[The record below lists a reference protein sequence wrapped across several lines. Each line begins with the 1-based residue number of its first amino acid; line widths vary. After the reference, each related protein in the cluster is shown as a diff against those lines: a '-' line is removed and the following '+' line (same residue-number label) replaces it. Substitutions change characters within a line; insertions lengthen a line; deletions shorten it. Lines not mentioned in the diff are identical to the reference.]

1 MSNVECEGRG
11 TSMEWSIVDI
21 ARIAGTTSRTLRHYG
36 SVGLLEPSR
45 VGSNGYRYYDEDAL
59 LRLQRILLLRELGLG
74 LPAIGQALASQSDS
88 SRALSSHLAW
98 LVQEKERLDRQIA
111 SVENTI
117 RNVEGGKQLMAE
129 QMFDGFDHAQYRAE
143 VEQRWGADAYRASDA
158 WWRSQSET
166 ERRAYLAQHRAIAD
180 DYQSARDANR
190 SVESEPVQA
199 IVARHVDWLNLWSS
213 VTGGVITAQRLR
225 GYGDMYVADSRL
237 AKNYGGQ
244 DGAEFVRE
252 AFEYYASHSL

>member
-1 MSNVECEGRG
+1 
-11 TSMEWSIVDI
+11 MEWSIVDI
-21 ARIAGTTSRTLRHYG
+21 ARLAGTTSRTLRHYG

-74 LPAIGQALASQSDS
+74 LPAIGEALASQSDS
-88 SRALSSHLAW
+88 SRALTSHLAW
-98 LVQEKERLDRQIA
+98 LSQEKERLDRQIA

-117 RNVEGGKQLMAE
+117 RDLKGGKQLMAE
-129 QMFDGFDHAQYRAE
+129 QMFDGFDHTQYQAE

-158 WWRSQSET
+158 WWRSKSKD
-166 ERRAYLAQHRAIAD
+166 ERDAYQAQHAAIAAA
-180 DYQSARDANR
+180 YQSARDEND
-190 SVESEPVQA
+190 SPESATVQA
-199 IVARHVDWLNLWSS
+199 IVARHVDWLNLAAS
-213 VTGGVITAQRLR
+213 VTGGIVTAQRLR
-225 GYGDMYVADSRL
+225 GYGDMYVGDPRF

-252 AFEYYASHSL
+252 AFEYYATHSL